1 MSTMKILI
9 ADEHPII
16 WEGLRANSLE
26 RNWHWTGI
34 VSTIAALREQLKR
47 QEIRLVIGEL
57 RLGNQCLLNAWQLLG
72 LKPSETALIVYSHSD
87 DLLDYVRAATSGA
100 YDYVVKNAAIEEVFA
115 AVSAVAAGQ
124 PVDPRGVLKQKLS
137 RLRKPR
143 EPVREDIPL
152 TGRELQVLKHVA
164 LGLSNREIAR
174 SLKIGVET
182 IKEHI
187 QNILRKLNLND
198 RTHAAVW
205 AVRKELI

>member
-9 ADEHPII
+9 ADEHPIV
-16 WEGLRANSLE
+16 WEGLRANSPE
-26 RNWHWTGI
+26 RNWQWTGF
-34 VSTIAALREQLKR
+34 VSTISALREQLKR
-47 QEIRLVIGEL
+47 HEIRLVIGEM
-57 RLGNQCLLNAWQLLG
+57 RLGSQCLLNAWQLLS
-72 LKPSETALIVYSHSD
+72 LKPAETALIVYSRSD

-100 YDYVVKNAAIEEVFA
+100 YDYVVKSAAIEDVFT
-115 AVSAVAAGQ
+115 AVSAVASGK

-143 EPVREDIPL
+143 EPARDDIPL

-205 AVRKELI
+205 AVRRELI